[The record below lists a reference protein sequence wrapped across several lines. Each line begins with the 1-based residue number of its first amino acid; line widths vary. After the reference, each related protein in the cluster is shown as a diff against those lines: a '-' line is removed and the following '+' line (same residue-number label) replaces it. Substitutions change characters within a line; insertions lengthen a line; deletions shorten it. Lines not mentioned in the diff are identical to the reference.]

1 MEREV
6 CQNSLFIEIT
16 LATVRCGEGD
26 FLFMRASKYPPFM
39 SLQETQSSHYYNIKG
54 DVSRSFDTSPFPL
67 KAEYINYSQG
77 EVYEL

>member
-1 MEREV
+1 M
-6 CQNSLFIEIT
+6 Q
-16 LATVRCGEGD
+16 
-26 FLFMRASKYPPFM
+26 SKQYFTKIKNYPHEKSTEP
-39 SLQETQSSHYYNIKG
+39 IKG